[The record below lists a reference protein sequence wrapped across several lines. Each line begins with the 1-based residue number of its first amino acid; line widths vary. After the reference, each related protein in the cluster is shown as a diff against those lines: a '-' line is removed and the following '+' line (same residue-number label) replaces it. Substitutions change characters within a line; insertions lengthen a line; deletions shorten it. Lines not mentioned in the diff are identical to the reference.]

1 MIDSREDG
9 GSSGCLYLVIACVVI
24 TIPFLIYRFLVL
36 ERLSQVL
43 SE

>member
-1 MIDSREDG
+1 MPERNDEQVSNGR
-9 GSSGCLYLVIACVVI
+9 LYLVIASLMI

-36 ERLSQVL
+36 ERLTQVL